1 MSTAGR
7 TLAQAKVN
15 LALRILGKRDD
26 GYHAIETV
34 FQRVE
39 LADSVT
45 VRTTAGARS
54 LHCDAMRDENPEDNL
69 GFRAAA
75 AYVEETGWPR
85 GFEIRIEKQIPIGGG
100 LGGGST
106 DAAAVL
112 RILNALSPAPI
123 AADALLR
130 VAGGI
135 GADVPFLTSD
145 HVLALGWG
153 RGEMLRQLA
162 PLPQRNIALIVPAR
176 GMPTRDAYARL
187 AASRGRYAERPR
199 VITSE
204 MFASWDNTARHS
216 VNEFEAV
223 IGDVFPEM
231 RSWIEVGARLGLL
244 TRLSGSGSTV
254 FIVDPG
260 TKDSLQAAISALGL
274 DASARVIRTRTAPS
288 VVPIELLD

>member
-1 MSTAGR
+1 MRTAGR

-15 LALRILGKRDD
+15 LALRILGRNDD

-54 LHCDAMRDENPEDNL
+54 LRCDAMRDENPDDNL

-75 AYVEETGWPR
+75 AYSEEAGWPR
-85 GFEIRIEKQIPIGGG
+85 GFEIQIEKRIPIGGG

-112 RILNALSPAPI
+112 RVLNALSPAPI
-123 AADALLR
+123 TADAMLR
-130 VAGGI
+130 LAAGI
-135 GADVPFLTSD
+135 GADVPFFTSD

-153 RGEMLRQLA
+153 RGEKLRELA
-162 PLPQRNIALIVPAR
+162 PLPQRNLALIVPAR
-176 GMPTRDAYARL
+176 GMATRDAYERL
-187 AASRGRYAERPR
+187 AASRGHYAERSR
-199 VITSE
+199 AITPE
-204 MFASWDNTARHS
+204 MFGSWDNTARHS
-216 VNEFEAV
+216 VNEFEPV
-223 IGDVFPEM
+223 IADVFPEI

-254 FIVDPG
+254 FLVDPG
-260 TKDSLQAAISALGL
+260 TKDSLQAAIAALGL
-274 DASARVIRTRTAPS
+274 DASARVIRTRTAAS
-288 VVPIELLD
+288 VVPIELLG

>member
-15 LALRILGKRDD
+15 LALRILGRNAD
-26 GYHAIETV
+26 GYHSIETV

-39 LADSVT
+39 LADSIT
-45 VRTTAGARS
+45 VKLTAGARS
-54 LHCDAMRDENPEDNL
+54 LQCDAMRDKAPEENL

-75 AYVEETGWPR
+75 AYVEATGWPR
-85 GFEIRIEKQIPIGGG
+85 GFEIHIEKRIPIGGG

-123 AADALLR
+123 AADGLLR
-130 VAGGI
+130 LAAGI

-153 RGEMLRQLA
+153 RGEMLQPLA
-162 PLPQRNIALIVPAR
+162 PLPQRNLALIVPSR
-176 GMPTRDAYARL
+176 GMATRDAYARV
-187 AASRGRYAERPR
+187 AASRGEYAARPR
-199 VITSE
+199 VTTPD
-204 MFASWDNTARHS
+204 MFGSWDLVARHS
-216 VNEFEAV
+216 VNEFEPV
-223 IGDVFPEM
+223 IEDVFPEM
-231 RSWIEVGARLGLL
+231 RSWIEVGGRLGLL

-254 FIVDPG
+254 FLVDPG
-260 TKDSLQAAISALGL
+260 TKDSLQAAIGSLGL
-274 DASARVIRTRTAPS
+274 DASTTVIRTRTAIS
-288 VVPIELLD
+288 VVPVEILD